1 MPRWFSLTKNV
12 EAYSIILAFEFRTVI
27 LSCIF
32 RIKQKMEKERGE
44 QLADIQNV
52 FLDNEYTIMSE
63 IVENERISQRDLS
76 RKLSISVSTVNV
88 LINKMIKDGLVK
100 MTQVSQKQVFYM
112 LTPVGMMEKTKKTM
126 NYLKVHYRAIYEL
139 KEKIKSILD
148 ELTQK
153 HDVVFIL
160 MQDDEIKEML
170 SSAVSEFQVD
180 HSESNIKIV
189 GRIEEKE
196 IKDVKHPILVYLME
210 DEKVLEAYTK
220 YADLKLMNLTDKL

>member
-1 MPRWFSLTKNV
+1 
-12 EAYSIILAFEFRTVI
+12 
-27 LSCIF
+27 
-32 RIKQKMEKERGE
+32 
-44 QLADIQNV
+44 LADIQNV

-63 IVENERISQRDLS
+63 IVENEHISQRDIS

-88 LINKMIKDGLVK
+88 LVNKMIKEGLVK

-112 LTPVGMMEKTKKTM
+112 LTPVGMMEKTKKTL

-148 ELTQK
+148 ELIQK

-170 SSAVSEFQVD
+170 CSAVSEFQVD

-189 GRIEEKE
+189 DDIEEKE
-196 IKDVKHPILVYLME
+196 IKGVKHPILVYLME
-210 DEKVLEAYTK
+210 DEKVLEAYAK
-220 YADLKLMNLTDKL
+220 YEDLKLMNLTDKI